1 MIKNNPNS
9 SSQFSPLLFSHPNV
23 LNHLKV
29 LSIAMLAMSLL
40 YLMAANWWM
49 LPKFVRLLIP
59 MLVLL
64 SSAIASVYL
73 VHHQILRQCLDA
85 VSGLMLGLSLAVIG
99 QIYQTGA
106 DSYLLFLVWSILL
119 LPWLYRPNIGIF
131 IMLMIVS
138 QLTLYLFFKQ
148 TFWMVRAEEI
158 YIIALNVLTAL
169 SMIYGIRHYP
179 ILRFI
184 FIVFIILIS
193 VVCMVRFIASSH
205 LIYLA
210 SVFTLPV
217 LAAFYF
223 YRQKKVL
230 ECTLLIAGV
239 AFSLSLW
246 LLDQVGGE
254 LTNSAGGLFVLA
266 LLIFAWFAAISFV
279 LTRMFPTSKLAMI
292 PLAIGAWIAGIILSI
307 LLLTFWQAFSVVMG
321 IVFVVISWVLLHKY
335 SSFFIR
341 QFAYCLWVCGQI
353 AILVHIGLLTD
364 NLWWVWFIQLA
375 ILFLT
380 AFTRKHWL
388 ILAIQLI
395 VSHILGIVSLFLTD
409 TFEHSEVLLSVVL
422 GANTLIFII
431 CLMTSRFWQSSFYM
445 KSIVLW
451 MLFILFGS
459 AASQIVL
466 GFYHPHFN
474 DVRFDQIIVF
484 YILPLV
490 FVSCFTLQ
498 QFKSF
503 NHISLWLIPFLG
515 ILLIILGYF
524 EIFIVLL
531 LMAWAIAYRHRWVQA
546 LCIVL
551 LIFWLWM
558 LYYNLGISFLY
569 KSLTIFISGLL
580 VMAMVYALQKIERS
594 AMSGEIS

>member
-1 MIKNNPNS
+1 MENKIRKQNS
-9 SSQFSPLLFSHPNV
+9 EFSPLLFIHANV

-29 LSIAMLAMSLL
+29 LSISMLAMSFL

-73 VHHQILRQCLDA
+73 VHHQILRQSLDA
-85 VSGLMLGLSLAVIG
+85 VSGLMLGLCLAVIG

-119 LPWLYRPNIGIF
+119 LPWLYRPNIGIY

-138 QLTLYLFFKQ
+138 QLALYLLFKQ
-148 TFWMVRAEEI
+148 TFWMARAEDL
-158 YIIALNVLTAL
+158 YIITLNVLTVL
-169 SMIYGIRHYP
+169 SMVYGIRHYP

-193 VVCMVRFIASSH
+193 ITCMVRFIASSH
-205 LIYLA
+205 FIYLA
-210 SVFTLPV
+210 SVFTLPA
-217 LAAFYF
+217 LTAFYF

-266 LLIFAWFAAISFV
+266 LLIFSWFAAISFV

-292 PLAIGAWIAGIILSI
+292 PLAIGAWITGIILSI

-321 IVFVVISWVLLHKY
+321 IVFVVISWVLLNKY

-375 ILFLT
+375 ILCLT
-380 AFTRKHWL
+380 VFTRKHWF
-388 ILAIQLI
+388 ILAVQLI
-395 VSHILGIVSLFLTD
+395 VSHILGIVSLFFTD
-409 TFEHSEVLLSVVL
+409 TFEHSEVLLSAVL
-422 GANTLIFII
+422 GVNTLILII
-431 CLMTSRFWQSSFYM
+431 CLMTSRYWQSSFYM

-451 MLFILFGS
+451 MLFILFGT

-466 GFYHPHFN
+466 GFSHPHFN
-474 DVRFDQIIVF
+474 EVRFDQIIIF
-484 YILPLV
+484 YILPFV
-490 FVSCFTLQ
+490 FVGCFSLQ

-503 NHISLWLIPFLG
+503 NHMSLWLIPFLG
-515 ILLIILGYF
+515 VLLIALGYF

-531 LMAWAIAYRHRWVQA
+531 LMAWAIVYRYRWLQV

-580 VMAMVYALQKIERS
+580 VMAMVYALQKIEQS
-594 AMSGEIS
+594 AVSGEIS

>member
-1 MIKNNPNS
+1 MENNIRKQNS
-9 SSQFSPLLFSHPNV
+9 EFSPLLFIHTNV
-23 LNHLKV
+23 LNYLKV
-29 LSIAMLAMSLL
+29 LSIVMLAMSLL

-49 LPKFVRLLIP
+49 LPKFVRLIIP

-64 SSAIASVYL
+64 SSAIASIHF
-73 VHHQILRQCLDA
+73 VHHRVLQQCLDA
-85 VSGLMLGLSLAVIG
+85 VSGVMLGLSLAVIG

-106 DSYLLFLVWSILL
+106 DSYLLFLVWGILL
-119 LPWLYRPNIGIF
+119 LPWLYRPNIGIY

-138 QLTLYLFFKQ
+138 QLALYLFFKQ

-158 YIIALNVLTAL
+158 YIIALNFLAAL

-179 ILRFI
+179 RLRFI

-193 VVCMVRFIASSH
+193 VLCMVRFIASSQ
-205 LIYLA
+205 LIYLV
-210 SVFTLPV
+210 SVFLLPV

-223 YRQKKVL
+223 YSLKKVL

-254 LTNSAGGLFVLA
+254 LTNSAEGLFVLA

-279 LTRMFPTSKLAMI
+279 LTRMFPTSKLVMI

-321 IVFVVISWVLLHKY
+321 IVFVIISWVLLHKY

-375 ILFLT
+375 ILCLT
-380 AFTRKHWL
+380 AFMRKHWF

-409 TFEHSEVLLSVVL
+409 TFEYSDVLLNIML
-422 GANTLIFII
+422 GVNTFIFII
-431 CLMTSRFWQSSFYM
+431 CLMTSRYWQSSFYM

-451 MLFILFGS
+451 MLLILFGT
-459 AASQIVL
+459 AASQIFL
-466 GFYHPHFN
+466 GFYHPHF
-474 DVRFDQIIVF
+474 DEVRFDQIIVL
-484 YILPLV
+484 YILP
-490 FVSCFTLQ
+490 FAFISCFTFQ

-503 NHISLWLIPFLG
+503 NHVSLWLIPFLG
-515 ILLIILGYF
+515 VLLITLGYF

-531 LMAWAIAYRHRWVQA
+531 LMAWAIVYRYRWVQV

-569 KSLTIFISGLL
+569 KSLTIFISGLM
-580 VMAMVYALQKIERS
+580 VMAMVYALQKNEGS
-594 AMSGEIS
+594 TVSGEI